1 MTKLKADKTQSG
13 VVAKALEEISI
24 ISPNCA
30 DIALPSVITK
40 RFPDGESYCRLEGIE
55 NLSGKKVRIVHRLFP
70 NPDEN
75 LVTLLQIMYGAKE
88 AGAKH
93 ISLVIP
99 YLPYARAD
107 KAWLT
112 GEVVSSRLLI
122 RLLKSNGANKIHT
135 WDCHFL
141 KKSGDLNYQGLDI
154 TNRCVGPK
162 LVAYLRKS
170 APDAMVVSPDAGAKY
185 LVGNDGLFMRKER
198 GAYEQSAGKAFRPVE
213 KMDADFDVSGRHVIL
228 VDDMIAGGGT
238 MIKAAQKCFEMGSL
252 SVSCAAT
259 HGMFLDGA
267 LERLLAAG
275 VNKIVTTNSIPS
287 PAATINLKGD
297 IAMIIRGEGS
307 KVQAL

>member
-1 MTKLKADKTQSG
+1 MSEVNVSKSESDKLEQ
-13 VVAKALEEISI
+13 LSI

-30 DIALPSVITK
+30 DIALPSVVTK

-55 NLSGKKVRIVHRLFP
+55 NLAGKKVRIVHRLFP
-70 NPDEN
+70 KPDEN

-99 YLPYARAD
+99 YLPYARSD

-112 GEVVSSRLLI
+112 GEVVSSKLLI
-122 RLLKSNGANKIHT
+122 RLLKQSGANKIHT

-141 KKSGDLNYQGLDI
+141 KKPGDVEYQGI
-154 TNRCVGPK
+154 EIMNRCMGPK
-162 LVAYLRKS
+162 LVSYLRKTL
-170 APDAMVVSPDAGAKY
+170 PDAVVVSPDAGAKY
-185 LVGNDGLFMRKER
+185 LVGSDGLFMRKER
-198 GAYEQSAGKAFRPVE
+198 GRYTDDNNTAHRPIE
-213 KMDADFDVSGRHVIL
+213 KMEADFDVSNTDVIL

-238 MIKAAQKCFEMGSL
+238 MIRAAQKCFEMGAK

-259 HGMFLDGA
+259 HGMFLEGA

-275 VNKIVTTNSIPS
+275 VSRIVTTNSIQS
-287 PAATINLKGD
+287 PAATINLKHD
-297 IAMIIRGEGS
+297 IGLILHGEGA
-307 KVQAL
+307 KVKPL